1 MCNQY
6 CFLISVFLHVWVIY
20 SMCMK
25 KNFVFVLSVFGRALY
40 VFLPIRL
47 QKIFNTTVYITF
59 FIGLTS
65 ERDFSESNHA
75 GSP

>member
-6 CFLISVFLHVWVIY
+6 CFLISVFACLGH
-20 SMCMK
+20 
-25 KNFVFVLSVFGRALY
+25 
-40 VFLPIRL
+40 
-47 QKIFNTTVYITF
+47 IFNVCEEEFCICTLIAYLDVPCMCFTNKATKDFQYGVYITF

-75 GSP
+75 GTP